1 MYLTIRETAEHLS
14 MPETH
19 ITRLIQQNRIRAVY
33 DGSQYLI
40 NKEQFNQ
47 HLEEIEKVKKLLD
60 EWKNEPIPEDYDVK
74 DED

>member
-1 MYLTIRETAEHLS
+1 